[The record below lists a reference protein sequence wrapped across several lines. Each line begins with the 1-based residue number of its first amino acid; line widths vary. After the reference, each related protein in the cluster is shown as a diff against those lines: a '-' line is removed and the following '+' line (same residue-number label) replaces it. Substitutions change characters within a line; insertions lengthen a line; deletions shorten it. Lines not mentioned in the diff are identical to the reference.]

1 MSSDR
6 ILFSP
11 ISIGKVS
18 IKNRFAMA
26 PMGPLGLGDAQGGF
40 NQRGIDYYTARA
52 RGGTGLIITGV
63 TFVDNTIE
71 EHGMPNCPNST
82 YNPVQFVR
90 TAREM
95 TERVHAYNARIFL
108 QMSGGFGRVTIP
120 TNLGEFPPV
129 APSPIQHRWLD
140 KTCRALTVDEIHE
153 LVRDFGE
160 GAYNA
165 KRAGFDGVQIHAV
178 HEGYL
183 IDQFAISL
191 FNQRTDEYGGS
202 LENRLRFAREI
213 VEEIKRRCGQDFP
226 VMLRYSPKSFIKAL
240 REGAPPGEEFAEKG
254 RDLPE
259 GVEAA
264 KLLVSYGY
272 DALDVDVGSYDAW
285 WWSHPPMYQKKG
297 LYMPYA
303 KLVKENVD
311 VPVLCAGRMDDPD
324 MAEGAVNDGVC
335 DIISLGRP
343 LLADP
348 DYVNKLRRGERK
360 CIRPCISCQEGCMGR
375 IQEYSM
381 VNCAV
386 NPQAARERVTA
397 YNPVLKAKRVLVIG
411 GGVAG
416 CEAARVLAERGH
428 KPEIMERSGHL
439 GGNLLAAGAPP
450 FKEDDIALVH
460 WYENEMQRLNVPV
473 HFNTAVDP
481 DSALYEEYDAVIV
494 ATGATPKK
502 FPLGENAPIYTA
514 TDALL
519 GKTPIGERV
528 TVVGGGLVGCETA
541 LWLAQEG
548 KCVTIVEALDRLMA
562 VNKPLCHAN
571 SEMLER
577 LLPFHGVE
585 TLVSSSVQKYEGGK
599 IFVKTPQGER
609 QLDCDTVILSVGFRE
624 DRGVF
629 DAWET
634 SAREIYLLGDAK
646 KVANIMYAV
655 WDAFEVANHI

>member
-1 MSSDR
+1 
-6 ILFSP
+6 
-11 ISIGKVS
+11 
-18 IKNRFAMA
+18 
-26 PMGPLGLGDAQGGF
+26 
-40 NQRGIDYYTARA
+40 
-52 RGGTGLIITGV
+52 
-63 TFVDNTIE
+63 
-71 EHGMPNCPNST
+71 
-82 YNPVQFVR
+82 
-90 TAREM
+90 
-95 TERVHAYNARIFL
+95 
-108 QMSGGFGRVTIP
+108 
-120 TNLGEFPPV
+120 
-129 APSPIQHRWLD
+129 
-140 KTCRALTVDEIHE
+140 
-153 LVRDFGE
+153 
-160 GAYNA
+160 
-165 KRAGFDGVQIHAV
+165 
-178 HEGYL
+178 
-183 IDQFAISL
+183 
-191 FNQRTDEYGGS
+191 
-202 LENRLRFAREI
+202 
-213 VEEIKRRCGQDFP
+213 
-226 VMLRYSPKSFIKAL
+226 
-240 REGAPPGEEFAEKG
+240 
-254 RDLPE
+254 
-259 GVEAA
+259 
-264 KLLVSYGY
+264 
-272 DALDVDVGSYDAW
+272 
-285 WWSHPPMYQKKG
+285 
-297 LYMPYA
+297 
-303 KLVKENVD
+303 
-311 VPVLCAGRMDDPD
+311 
-324 MAEGAVNDGVC
+324 
-335 DIISLGRP
+335 
-343 LLADP
+343 
-348 DYVNKLRRGERK
+348 
-360 CIRPCISCQEGCMGR
+360 MGR

-502 FPLGENAPIYTA
+502 FPLGENAPVYTA

-609 QLDCDTVILSVGFRE
+609 RLDCDTVILSVGFRE

>member
-240 REGAPPGEEFAEKG
+240 REGALPGEEFEEKG

-360 CIRPCISCQEGCMGR
+360 RIRPCISCQEGCMGR

-502 FPLGENAPIYTA
+502 FPLGENAPVYTA

-609 QLDCDTVILSVGFRE
+609 QLDSDTVILSVGFRE